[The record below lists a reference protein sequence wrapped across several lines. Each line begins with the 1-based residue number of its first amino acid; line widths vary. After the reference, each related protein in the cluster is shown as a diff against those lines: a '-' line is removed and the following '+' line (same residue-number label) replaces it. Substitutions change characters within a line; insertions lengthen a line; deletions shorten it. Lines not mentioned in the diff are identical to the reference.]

1 MPSTILDDVI
11 FPDDIIAVA
20 ARGKKSFATQ
30 INTSSAGFENRNAT
44 RSLPKRQYE
53 VGLVARTAAQWAQI
67 DALHD
72 VVLGAAYGFLLKD
85 PTNNSATAATGLM
98 RPLPAALTGTLGTT
112 GLGFGVPNYRLVKR
126 STYQARTSD
135 RDVRKPI
142 ASTLGL
148 LRNGS
153 PVTIGAG
160 AGNAAIDA
168 VNGNITFVADS
179 SSTVTAVTV
188 GATTQV
194 TLTAAL
200 AGLAIGGRLFLSG
213 LTGTVGTTLNGL
225 SHAIT
230 NITGGGLNVYTL
242 STVTTGLAWVSGGS
256 GFRFPQ
262 PTDNLAWSG
271 SFYVPVRFETDD
283 LDWSILTGN
292 PTTDARLIEGPSIV
306 LLEVPV
312 P

>member
-11 FPDDIIAVA
+11 FPDSIIAVA

-30 INTSSAGFENRNAT
+30 ISTSSAGYENRNAT

-72 VVLGAAYGFLLKD
+72 VVFGAAYGFLLKD
-85 PTNNSATAATGLM
+85 PTNNAATATTGLM
-98 RPLPAALTGTLGTT
+98 RPLPASLSGTLGTM
-112 GLGFGVPNYRLVKR
+112 GLGYGVPNYRLVKR
-126 STYQARTSD
+126 NTFLSRTSD

-142 ASTLGL
+142 SSTVGL

-153 PVTIGAG
+153 PVTIGVS

-168 VNGNITFVADS
+168 VNGNVTFVADS
-179 SSTVTAVTV
+179 SSTVTVVTV

-200 AGLAIGGRLFLSG
+200 LGLAIGGRLYLAG
-213 LTGTVGTTLNGL
+213 LTGADAALLNGL
-225 SHAIT
+225 SHAVT

-242 STVTTGLAWVSGGS
+242 STNTAGKTITAAGS
-256 GFRFPQ
+256 GYKYPQ

-283 LDWSILTGN
+283 LDWSMLSGN
-292 PTTDARLIEGPSIV
+292 PSTDSRLIEGPSIM
-306 LLEVPV
+306 LIEVPV

>member
-11 FPDDIIAVA
+11 FPDSIIAVA

-30 INTSSAGFENRNAT
+30 ISTSAAGYENRNAT

-53 VGLVARTAAQWAQI
+53 VGAVARTAAQWAQI

-72 VVLGAAYGFLLKD
+72 VVFGSAYGFLLKD
-85 PTNNSATAATGLM
+85 PTNNSVTSTTGLM
-98 RPLPAALTGTLGTT
+98 RPLPASLSGTLGTA
-112 GLGFGVPNYRLVKR
+112 GLGYGVPSYRLLKR
-126 STYQARTSD
+126 NTFLARNSD

-142 ASTLGL
+142 SSTVGL
-148 LRNGS
+148 LRNGGA
-153 PVTIGAG
+153 VTIGAS

-168 VNGNITFVADS
+168 VNGNVTFVADS
-179 SSTVTAVTV
+179 SSAVTAVSV

-200 AGLAIGGRLFLSG
+200 AGLAIGGRLYLSG
-213 LTGTVGTTLNGL
+213 LTGTVATTLNGL

-256 GFRFPQ
+256 GYKYPQ
-262 PTDNLAWSG
+262 PTDNLAWTG

-283 LDWSILTGN
+283 LDWSMLSGS
-292 PTTDARLIEGPSIV
+292 PTTDSRLIEGPSIT
-306 LLEVPV
+306 LLEVLV